1 MRSNKAHRLLA
12 LLLAFVMTFSLL
24 PTVTWAADENRGTV
38 DGDVIWSYD
47 ADTTTLTISG
57 NGAMPDYNP
66 VSILKEEWYQ
76 KAFTRVVIGEG
87 VTTVGK
93 YAFYQHATLA
103 EIELGDSVKEIH
115 DGAFY
120 ECKSELTKVTLPSGL
135 QVLAMLAF
143 QGDTFGTIE
152 LPDGLTKIGG
162 NVFKSATGKVIV
174 NKAKNDFLREYGLT
188 DSDWPGS
195 TNVTVEYTKEYVPQT
210 SGSCGATDED
220 KVTWA
225 YDAATETLTVSGTG
239 AMADYT
245 TLKYPC
251 WRDADYPTIKHV
263 VIGEGV
269 TYIGNSAFYQM
280 GIETVTIP
288 ETVTRIG
295 NMAFSGDGT
304 LTEIKLPSAL
314 EYIGNSAF
322 YSCTGLTEI
331 TIPATVKTI
340 DGGAFGSCTGL
351 TEFVFPEGVEK
362 ITNSVLSRCTGLTKV
377 TLPKTVTMIDAYAF
391 NGCTA
396 LTELVLP
403 DSVEEIVSYAFAGC
417 TGFTELVIPASVASI
432 GSYAFQNWTAEQT
445 IRFALTKPEVNA
457 YVTFDSRWKNSCNA
471 VIAYRELKAEYCD
484 GIVLT
489 LKNDG
494 KSYTGTLDL
503 ENGTISFADEMDIM
517 MAPTFTAP
525 EIVIAKADGSA
536 WTNGTATLSSALTF
550 TAKSTG
556 VYTTDAKLILAPAEG
571 TEGDT
576 IPLAI
581 SFTITE
587 RAYTFQG
594 TGTADDPYIVDSPLA
609 LYQMAKNTMVRNS
622 SGKFYQQTKDIDM
635 AGVPWTPIG
644 GITISYGN
652 VRIDT
657 NNTFKGTYDGGN
669 FKISNLVVDDLSAN
683 AQGLFG
689 TVTGGT
695 VKNVTMD
702 STCSIRAEAFSA
714 AVVGMADGATIENCR
729 SYATVYANVF
739 RAESGGIVGST
750 SSSTIR
756 GCTNYGSVT
765 GNQNAGQ
772 YGGTTGARWV
782 GGIAGSTNSD
792 LIVDCHNYGD
802 ITSGYYVGG
811 IVGSGTS
818 SSSSS
823 SKFIRIIGCS
833 NSGTINS
840 SGSVPTA
847 DTFDVAV
854 AAVGGI
860 AGGMSANGV
869 IEGCYN
875 TGTIIA
881 DSPGV
886 GGLVGQ
892 DAGMTMANCYT
903 TGTVTSTYTGDRD
916 TAAGAAVG
924 YAKGKTNNIKH
935 NFYLAQ
941 SLNAIGKTNASCTG
955 TIEAPVSKTAGELKS
970 QEFLT
975 ELKDYFTQ
983 ELTYTVWAADSE
995 NTNSGY
1001 PVITG
1006 VAEKKDYHK
1015 QLTAFKVGKLNMTI
1029 DEAAGTITGMI
1040 PYDVDLAA
1048 VTPTITISANATVSP
1063 ASGEAVDFSK
1073 GAVTY
1078 TVTAEDG
1085 TTKTYQVT
1093 LTKPASGKGLMAFQ
1107 IEGDYTGTTNEKKLL
1122 LTAADFKQDTLTYDI
1137 DCRDGVIDTQLK
1149 VWAIPAVQNATVKV
1163 SVNGDTA
1170 KRVTVS
1176 NDLVSN
1182 GKSVSCYKL
1191 LHQGKN
1197 TLVFTVTPPTSS
1209 DVEAATYTVNL
1220 NLRPGLHDVK
1230 VTATGVTVEPGGY
1243 IYETQSITEYTL
1255 TMTPTTQSVN
1265 VSFTAYGE
1273 PDSTIVTGP
1282 VEFTGTVKNANSK
1295 LYSYA
1300 ADVPVDRTMDSFTIK
1315 VGCADETIPSTTY
1328 TFHLVWPG
1336 EYNAQIKANVAANV
1350 IITDANGVAQTPDEN
1365 GVYRLSEGADY
1376 RYSVVAKGYV
1386 TKTGILS
1393 GSADLTD
1400 GVLNVTL
1407 EAVAPSQRTQYEAQ
1421 WPNFRGNDQSMAIVS
1436 AKTPIGQ
1443 NGDVEILWSSQTG
1456 KGYDTNAVSSPI
1468 LVGGYMY
1475 AYAGTKIVKMNTDTG
1490 AIEASGSMVGTSSFG
1505 IVPPTY
1511 ADGMI
1516 FVGLSNGRIQAF
1528 DATTLE
1534 SLWLYTDP
1542 LGGQPN
1548 CPITYSDG
1556 CIYTGFWNSEEKDGN
1571 FVCIAVD
1578 DEAPDQPK
1586 EAKEAMWRYTSKGGF
1601 YWAGAYVN
1609 DQYAIVGTDDGSAEG
1624 DYTATANL
1632 LVFDKN
1638 TGKLV
1643 DSKTGY
1649 VGDIRSN
1656 IAYADGRVYFT
1667 TKGGYFYSEVIGS
1680 DGKIDAAQSK
1690 SIELGGM
1697 STSTPVV
1704 YKSRAYV
1711 GVSGEKQFTPYN
1723 GHHIAVLDLT
1733 SWTVAYTATTQ
1744 GYPQTSGLVTTGYGD
1759 GVYVYFMDNYTP
1771 GVMRVIHDTAGQTAL
1786 EGGITENGHA
1796 NCAPVLFTPQGALAE
1811 YCICSPV
1818 ADEYGT
1824 LYFKNDTGSMIALTS
1839 AVKEL
1844 KIVTMP
1850 AVTKG
1855 DDGDYTAKGGKIV
1868 AVLANGM
1875 ERDVTKL
1882 VTYRDAADGSVEVVY
1897 TYGTAVEG
1905 YELTT
1910 KTVPLTQPEDA
1921 VKIGNGSAEGTT
1933 VDGVTTFKAG
1943 TSADAPEIKVT
1954 APAAGWKLGE
1964 SNTFTVASDNDVAC
1978 VVLVKKADGSYE
1990 KLTAATGEDGTH
2002 SFTAT
2007 LAADYEIIVMLNGD
2021 MNGDGLVNASD
2032 ATLVSRAC
2040 LSESHKAYKALSD
2053 QAACAIGTPNAAAA
2067 LLINRACLSATHK
2080 AYKAMSW

>member
-24 PTVTWAADENRGTV
+24 PTVAWAADENRGTV

-57 NGAMPDYNP
+57 NGAMPDYNS
-66 VSILKEEWYQ
+66 VNVKKTGWYP
-76 KAFTRVVIGEG
+76 KAFTKVVIGEG
-87 VTTVGK
+87 VTNVGS
-93 YAFYQHATLA
+93 YAFYQHATLT
-103 EIELGDSVKEIH
+103 EVELGDSVKKIGN
-115 DGAFY
+115 GAFY
-120 ECKSELTKVTLPSGL
+120 ECKVKLTKVTLPSGL
-135 QVLAMLAF
+135 QTIDINAF
-143 QGDTFGTIE
+143 NGVTFDTIE
-152 LPDGLTKIGG
+152 LPDGLTKIGS
-162 NVFKSATGKVIV
+162 NVFANASGKVIV
-174 NKAKNDFLREYGLT
+174 NKAKSDFLREYGLT
-188 DSDWPGS
+188 NTTWPGSSS

-245 TLKYPC
+245 STEFPC
-251 WRDADYPTIKHV
+251 WQDADYPAVKHV
-263 VIGEGV
+263 VIGAGV
-269 TYIGNSAFYQM
+269 TRIGSCAFRNLKT
-280 GIETVTIP
+280 ETVTIP
-288 ETVTRIG
+288 DTVTSIG
-295 NMAFSGDGT
+295 TSAFASNSA
-304 LTEIKLPSAL
+304 LTEVKLPSAL
-314 EYIGNSAF
+314 ESIGNSAF
-322 YSCTGLTEI
+322 SRCVGLTAV
-331 TIPATVKTI
+331 TIPATVRTI
-340 DGGAFGSCTGL
+340 NSSAFNGCTGL
-351 TEFVFPEGVEK
+351 TEFVFPEGVEE
-362 ITNSVLSRCTGLTKV
+362 IANSVLSGCTGLTKV
-377 TLPKTVTMIDAYAF
+377 TLPKAATEISSYAF
-391 NGCTA
+391 KNCKA
-396 LTELVLP
+396 LTELVIP
-403 DSVEEIVSYAFAGC
+403 ETVTTINSYAFSGC
-417 TGFTELVIPASVASI
+417 TAITELVIPASVTSI
-432 GSYAFQNWTAEQT
+432 GKYAFQNWTAEQT
-445 IRFALTKPEVNA
+445 IRFALTKAEANA
-457 YVTFDSRWKNSCNA
+457 NITFGTSWKTSCKA
-471 VIAYRELKAEYCD
+471 TIAYRALKAAYCD

-489 LKNDG
+489 LKDG
-494 KSYTGTLDL
+494 DKSYTGTLDL
-503 ENGTISFADEMDIM
+503 ENAAVSFTDEVDIL

-525 EIVIAKADGSA
+525 EIVITMADGSA
-536 WTNGTATLSSALTF
+536 WTGGTATLSGALTF

-556 VYTTDAKLILAPAEG
+556 VYTTDAKLVLAPAEG

-581 SFTITE
+581 SFTVTE
-587 RAYTFQG
+587 KAYTFQG
-594 TGTADDPYIVDSPLA
+594 TGTQDAPYIVDSPLA
-609 LYQMAKNTMVRNS
+609 LYQMAKSTMVKNS
-622 SGKFYQQTKDIDM
+622 SDKFYQQTKDIDM
-635 AGVPWTPIG
+635 AGIPWTPIG
-644 GITISYGN
+644 GTKESYGSTK
-652 VRIDT
+652 IDT
-657 NNTFKGTYDGGN
+657 YNTFKGTYDGGN
-669 FKISNLVVDDLSAN
+669 FKISNLVVDDLEAVG
-683 AQGLFG
+683 QGLFG
-689 TVTGGT
+689 SVTKGT

-702 STCSIRAEAFSA
+702 STCSIRAKAFSA
-714 AVVGMADGATIENCR
+714 AVVAMTDGATIENCR
-729 SYATVYANVF
+729 SYATVYVNVY
-739 RAESGGIVGST
+739 RAESGGIVGSST
-750 SSSTIR
+750 GSTTIR
-756 GCTNYGSVT
+756 SCANYGSVT
-765 GNQNAGQ
+765 GNQKAAG
-772 YGGTTGARWV
+772 YNGTTGARWV
-782 GGIAGSTNSD
+782 GGIVGSTGAD
-792 LIVDCHNYGD
+792 LIVDCHNYGN
-802 ITSGYYVGG
+802 ITSGCYVGG

-818 SSSSS
+818 YT
-823 SKFIRIIGCS
+823 SKFVKIIGCS

-840 SGSVPTA
+840 SCALPSA

-854 AAVGGI
+854 SGTGGI
-860 AGGMSANGV
+860 AGAMSAGGV

-892 DAGMTMANCYT
+892 DEGMTMANCYT
-903 TGTVTSTYTGDRD
+903 TGTVTSTYTGDWD
-916 TAAGAAVG
+916 VAAGAVVG
-924 YAKGKTNNIKH
+924 YVKGQKNNIKH

-941 SLNAIGKTNASCTG
+941 SLNAIGKLNSSCTG
-955 TIEAPVSKTAGELKS
+955 AVDAPVSKTAEELKS

-975 ELKDYFTQ
+975 ELKEYFTQ

-1040 PYDVDLAA
+1040 PYDVDMTA
-1048 VTPTITISANATVSP
+1048 VTPTVTISANASVSP
-1063 ASGEAVDFSK
+1063 ASGEATDFSK

-1093 LTKPASGKGLMAFQ
+1093 LTKPASGKGLMTFQ
-1107 IEGDYTGTTNEKKLL
+1107 IEGDYTGTTSEKKLL

-1137 DCRDGVIDTQLK
+1137 DCRDGVIDTQLN
-1149 VWAIPAVQNATVKV
+1149 VWAIPAVQSATVQV
-1163 SVNGDTA
+1163 AINDSDPVN
-1170 KRVTVS
+1170 VTVA
-1176 NDLVSN
+1176 NDLVSS
-1182 GKSVSCYKL
+1182 GKFVRCFDL

-1197 TLVFTVTPPTSS
+1197 TIVFTVTPPEGSE
-1209 DVEAATYTVNL
+1209 VEATTYTVNL

-1230 VTATGVTVEPGGY
+1230 VAATGVTAEPGGY

-1265 VSFTAYGE
+1265 VGFTAYGE
-1273 PDSTIVTGP
+1273 PGSTIVTGP

-1295 LYSYA
+1295 LYAYA
-1300 ADVPVDRTMDSFTIK
+1300 ADVPVDRTMESFTIK

-1328 TFHLVWPG
+1328 TFNLVWPG
-1336 EYNAQIKANVAANV
+1336 DYTAQIKANVAANV

-1386 TKTGILS
+1386 TKTGTLS

-1407 EAVAPSQRTQYEAQ
+1407 EAVKPNQRKQYDAQ
-1421 WPNFRGNDQSMAIVS
+1421 WPNFRGNDQSMAVVS

-1456 KGYDTNAVSSPI
+1456 TGYDTNAVSSPI

-1516 FVGLSNGRIQAF
+1516 FVGLANGRVQAF

-1548 CPITYSDG
+1548 SPITYSDG
-1556 CIYTGFWNSEEKDGN
+1556 CIYTGFWNGEEKDGN
-1571 FVCIAVD
+1571 FVCLTVD

-1586 EAKEAMWRYTSKGGF
+1586 EAKEAMWRYTGKGGF

-1609 DQYAIVGTDDGSAEG
+1609 DKYAIVGTDDGSTEG
-1624 DYTATANL
+1624 DYVATANL

-1656 IAYADGRVYFT
+1656 IAYENGRVYFT
-1667 TKGGYFYSEVIGS
+1667 TKGGHFYSEVIGS

-1690 SIELGGM
+1690 SIALGGM

-1704 YKSRAYV
+1704 YNSRAYV
-1711 GVSGEKQFTPYN
+1711 GVSGTGQFDQYS

-1771 GVMRVIHDTAGQTAL
+1771 GVMRVIHDTAGQTKL

-1824 LYFKNDTGSMIALTS
+1824 LYFKNDTGRMIALTS

-1844 KIVTMP
+1844 VVAKTPESVDVDGSKVQVT
-1850 AVTKG
+1850 
-1855 DDGDYTAKGGKIV
+1855 GGKIV
-1868 AVLANGM
+1868 AKLANGM
-1875 ERDVTKL
+1875 ERDVTNV
-1882 VTYRDAADGSVEVVY
+1882 VTYCTNNEGAVEAVY
-1897 TYGTAVEG
+1897 TYGTDVG
-1905 YELTT
+1905 NYTLST
-1910 KTVPLTQPEDA
+1910 KTVSLTQPKSDI
-1921 VKIGNGSAEGTT
+1921 KIGNGTNEGTT
-1933 VDGVTTFKAG
+1933 ENGVTTFKAG
-1943 TSADAPEIKVT
+1943 TSADAPTITVT
-1954 APAAGWKLGE
+1954 APAAGWKLDAE
-1964 SNTFTVASDNDVAC
+1964 NTFTVASDNDVAC
-1978 VVLVKKADGSYE
+1978 VVLVKKADGTYQ
-1990 KLTAATGEDGTH
+1990 KLTATTADGTH

-2007 LAADYEIIVMLNGD
+2007 LAADDSIVVMLNGD
-2021 MNGDGLVNASD
+2021 MNGDGVVNASD

-2040 LSESHKAYKALSD
+2040 LSESHKAYKALND
-2053 QAACAIGTPNAAAA
+2053 QATCAIGTPNAAVAVM
-2067 LLINRACLSATHK
+2067 INRACLSAAHK

>member
-24 PTVTWAADENRGTV
+24 PTVTWAADENSGTV
-38 DGDVIWSYD
+38 DGDVIWTYD

-57 NGAMPDYNP
+57 NGAMPDYNS
-66 VSILKEEWYQ
+66 VNVKKTGWYP

-87 VTTVGK
+87 VTNVGS

-115 DGAFY
+115 QDAF
-120 ECKSELTKVTLPSGL
+120 EGCTTKLTKVTLPSGL
-135 QVLAMLAF
+135 QVIAMNAF
-143 QGDTFGTIE
+143 KSVTFDTIE
-152 LPDGLTKIGG
+152 LPEGLTKVGT
-162 NVFKSATGKVIV
+162 NVFASASGKVIV
-174 NKAKNDFLREYGLT
+174 NKAKSDFLREYGLT
-188 DSDWPGS
+188 NTNWPGSSS
-195 TNVTVEYTKEYVPQT
+195 TNVTVEYTKEYVPQI

-239 AMADYT
+239 AMAEFSS
-245 TLKYPC
+245 KYPC
-251 WRDADYPTIKHV
+251 WQDADYPTVKHV

-269 TYIGNSAFYQM
+269 TRVGGAAFRNMTATETVTIADTVTSIGVSAFAGNSALTSVKLPAALESIGNSAFSRCV
-280 GIETVTIP
+280 GLTAVTIP
-288 ETVTRIG
+288 
-295 NMAFSGDGT
+295 A
-304 LTEIKLPSAL
+304 A
-314 EYIGNSAF
+314 
-322 YSCTGLTEI
+322 
-331 TIPATVKTI
+331 VKTI
-340 DGGAFGSCTGL
+340 DGSAFNGCTGL

-362 ITNSVLSRCTGLTKV
+362 IASSVLSGCTGLTKV
-377 TLPKTVTMIDAYAF
+377 TLPKAATEIASNAF
-391 NGCTA
+391 KGCTA
-396 LTELVLP
+396 LTELVIP
-403 DSVEEIVSYAFAGC
+403 NTVTTVGDYAFSGC
-417 TGFTELVIPASVASI
+417 TGITELVIPASVTSI
-432 GSYAFQNWTAEQT
+432 GKYAFQNWTAEQT
-445 IRFALTKPEVNA
+445 VRFALTKAEANA
-457 YVTFDSRWKNSCNA
+457 NITFGTSWNSSCKA
-471 VIAYRELKAEYCD
+471 TIAYRALKAEYCD

-489 LKNDG
+489 LKDG
-494 KSYTGTLDL
+494 DKSYTGTLDL
-503 ENGTISFADEMDIM
+503 ENAAVSFTDEVDIL

-581 SFTITE
+581 SFTATE
-587 RAYTFQG
+587 KAYTFQG

-609 LYQMAKNTMVRNS
+609 LYQMAKSTMVKSS
-622 SGKFYQQTKDIDM
+622 SGKFYRQTADIDM

-644 GITISYGN
+644 SAKESGGST
-652 VRIDT
+652 RIDT
-657 NNTFKGTYDGGN
+657 YNTFKGTYDGGN
-669 FKISNLVVDDLSAN
+669 FKISNLVVDDLN
-683 AQGLFG
+683 AVGQGLFG
-689 TVTGGT
+689 SVTKGT

-702 STCSIRAEAFSA
+702 STCSIRAKAFSA
-714 AVVGMADGATIENCR
+714 AVVAMTDTATIENCR
-729 SYATVYANVF
+729 SYATVYVNVY
-739 RAESGGIVGST
+739 RAESGGIVGSST
-750 SSSTIR
+750 SSTIR
-756 GCTNYGSVT
+756 GCANYGSVT
-765 GNQNAGQ
+765 GNPSAGG

-782 GGIAGSTNSD
+782 GGIAGSTGAD

-802 ITSGYYVGG
+802 VTSGCYVGG

-818 SSSSS
+818 YS
-823 SKFIRIIGCS
+823 SKFIKIIGCS

-840 SGSVPTA
+840 SCSLPMA

-854 AAVGGI
+854 SGTGGI
-860 AGGMSANGV
+860 AGLMSNGGV

-892 DAGMTMANCYT
+892 DEGMTMANCYT
-903 TGTVTSTYTGDRD
+903 TGTVTSTYTGDWD

-924 YAKGKTNNIKH
+924 YAKGKTNNVKH

-941 SLNAIGKTNASCTG
+941 SLNAIGKLNATG
-955 TIEAPVSKTAGELKS
+955 AIEAPVSKTAGELKS

-1048 VTPTITISANATVSP
+1048 VTPTVTISANATVSP

-1107 IEGDYTGTTNEKKLL
+1107 IQGDYTGTTSEKKLL

-1137 DCRDGVIDTQLK
+1137 DCRDGVIGSQLN
-1149 VWAIPAVQNATVKV
+1149 VWAIPAVQNATVQV
-1163 SVNGDTA
+1163 AINENDPVN
-1170 KRVTVS
+1170 VTVAS
-1176 NDLVSN
+1176 DLISS
-1182 GKSVSCYKL
+1182 GKFVSCFKL

-1197 TLVFTVTPPTSS
+1197 TLVFTVTPPEGS
-1209 DVEAATYTVNL
+1209 DVEATTYTVNL

-1230 VTATGVTVEPGGY
+1230 VTADGVTVEPGGY

-1273 PDSTIVTGP
+1273 PGSTIVTGP

-1328 TFHLVWPG
+1328 TFNLVWPG

-1436 AKTPIGQ
+1436 TKTPIGQ

-1456 KGYDTNAVSSPI
+1456 NGYDTNAVSSPI

-1516 FVGLSNGRIQAF
+1516 FVGLSNGRVQAF

-1556 CIYTGFWNSEEKDGN
+1556 CIYTGFWNSEEKNGN

-1586 EAKEAMWRYTSKGGF
+1586 EAKGAMWRYTSKGGF

-1624 DYTATANL
+1624 DYTATAKL

-1786 EGGITENGHA
+1786 EGGITENGQS

-1910 KTVPLTQPEDA
+1910 KTVPLTQPADA

-1933 VDGVTTFKAG
+1933 VNGVTSFKAG

-1990 KLTAATGEDGTH
+1990 KLTATTANGTH
-2002 SFTAT
+2002 SFTAA
-2007 LAADYEIIVMLNGD
+2007 LAEGDSIVVALKGD
-2021 MNGDGLVNASD
+2021 VNGDGMINNMD
-2032 ATLVSRAC
+2032 AGRV
-2040 LSESHKAYKALSD
+2040 KALSMGKGSISGHYWYC
-2053 QAACAIGTPNAAAA
+2053 AAVMGGESITNMDAG
-2067 LLINRACLSATHK
+2067 RVK
-2080 AYKAMSW
+2080 AVSMGKSKLAW

>member
-24 PTVTWAADENRGTV
+24 PTVTWAADKNAANATSGKA
-38 DGDVIWSYD
+38 GDNITWVYD
-47 ADTTTLTISG
+47 AAAKTITFSGTGPMYDYEDVYPAWADDEEPFIDDVETLI
-57 NGAMPDYNP
+57 
-66 VSILKEEWYQ
+66 V
-76 KAFTRVVIGEG
+76 GEG
-87 VTTVGK
+87 ITSIGA
-93 YAFYQHATLA
+93 YAFYTPECMDTLQCVTLPESLESIGENA
-103 EIELGDSVKEIH
+103 FVQCENLTRITIPNKCKVIGG
-115 DGAFY
+115 GAFY
-120 ECKSELTKVTLPSGL
+120 GCTKLQEVVLPNTLEAIETQTFYACTNISEL
-135 QVLAMLAF
+135 M
-143 QGDTFGTIE
+143 
-152 LPDGLTKIGG
+152 
-162 NVFKSATGKVIV
+162 
-174 NKAKNDFLREYGLT
+174 
-188 DSDWPGS
+188 
-195 TNVTVEYTKEYVPQT
+195 
-210 SGSCGATDED
+210 
-220 KVTWA
+220 
-225 YDAATETLTVSGTG
+225 
-239 AMADYT
+239 
-245 TLKYPC
+245 
-251 WRDADYPTIKHV
+251 
-263 VIGEGV
+263 
-269 TYIGNSAFYQM
+269 
-280 GIETVTIP
+280 
-288 ETVTRIG
+288 
-295 NMAFSGDGT
+295 
-304 LTEIKLPSAL
+304 
-314 EYIGNSAF
+314 
-322 YSCTGLTEI
+322 
-331 TIPATVKTI
+331 
-340 DGGAFGSCTGL
+340 
-351 TEFVFPEGVEK
+351 
-362 ITNSVLSRCTGLTKV
+362 
-377 TLPKTVTMIDAYAF
+377 
-391 NGCTA
+391 
-396 LTELVLP
+396 
-403 DSVEEIVSYAFAGC
+403 
-417 TGFTELVIPASVASI
+417 IPASVKSI
-432 GSYAFQNWTAEQT
+432 GTVAFGKWTAKQT
-445 IRFALTKPEVNA
+445 IRFETTKTEANA
-457 YVTFDSRWKNSCNA
+457 NIKFGTNWDMDCKASIKYKAANA
-471 VIAYRELKAEYCD
+471 AYCD

-489 LKNDG
+489 LKNGD

-503 ENGTISFADEMDIM
+503 ENATISFTDEVDIL

-525 EIVIAKADGSA
+525 EIVITMADGSA
-536 WTNGTATLSSALTF
+536 WTGGTATLSGALTF

-556 VYTTDAKLILAPAEG
+556 VYTTDAKLVLAPAEG
-571 TEGDT
+571 TGGDT

-581 SFTITE
+581 SFTVTE
-587 RAYTFQG
+587 KAYTFQG
-594 TGTADDPYIVDSPLA
+594 TGTQDDPYIVDSPLA
-609 LYQMAKNTMVRNS
+609 LYQMAKSTMVKNS

-644 GITISYGN
+644 GTKESSGST
-652 VRIDT
+652 RIDT
-657 NNTFKGTYDGGN
+657 SNTFKGTYDGGN
-669 FKISNLVVDDLSAN
+669 FKISNLVVDDLN
-683 AQGLFG
+683 AVGQGLFG
-689 TVTGGT
+689 SVTSGT

-702 STCSIRAEAFSA
+702 STCSIRAKAFSA
-714 AVVGMADGATIENCR
+714 AVVAMTNGATIENCR
-729 SYATVYANVF
+729 SYATVYVNAY
-739 RAESGGIVGST
+739 RAESGGIVGSSGGST
-750 SSSTIR
+750 TIR
-756 GCTNYGSVT
+756 SCANYGSVT
-765 GNQNAGQ
+765 GNQKAAG
-772 YGGTTGARWV
+772 YNGTTGARWV
-782 GGIAGSTNSD
+782 GGIVGSTGAD
-792 LIVDCHNYGD
+792 LIVDCHNYGN
-802 ITSGYYVGG
+802 ITSGCYVGG

-818 SSSSS
+818 YT
-823 SKFIRIIGCS
+823 SKFIKIIGCS

-840 SGSVPTA
+840 SCALPAA

-854 AAVGGI
+854 SGTGGI
-860 AGGMSANGV
+860 AGMMSAGGV

-903 TGTVTSTYTGDRD
+903 TGTVTSTYTGDWD
-916 TAAGAAVG
+916 VAAGAVVG
-924 YAKGKTNNIKH
+924 YVKGQENNIKH

-941 SLNAIGKTNASCTG
+941 SLNAIGKRNPSCTG
-955 TIEAPVSKTAGELKS
+955 AVEAPVSKTAEELKS

-975 ELKDYFTQ
+975 ELKEYFTQ

-1040 PYDVDLAA
+1040 PYDVDMTA
-1048 VTPTITISANATVSP
+1048 VAPTVTISANASVSP
-1063 ASGEAVDFSK
+1063 ASGEATDFSK

-1093 LTKPASGKGLMAFQ
+1093 LTKPASGKGLMTFQ
-1107 IEGDYTGTTNEKKLL
+1107 IEGDYTGTTSEKKLL

-1137 DCRDGVIDTQLK
+1137 DCRDGVIDTQLN
-1149 VWAIPAVQNATVKV
+1149 VWAVPAVQNATVQV
-1163 SVNGDTA
+1163 AINENDPVN
-1170 KRVTVS
+1170 VTVAS
-1176 NDLVSN
+1176 DLVSS
-1182 GKSVSCYKL
+1182 GKFVSCFKL

-1197 TLVFTVTPPTSS
+1197 TMVFTVTPPEGSEG
-1209 DVEAATYTVNL
+1209 EATTYTVNL
-1220 NLRPGLHDVK
+1220 NLRPSLHNMS

-1255 TMTPTTQSVN
+1255 NLTPTTQSVN
-1265 VSFTAYGE
+1265 VGFTAYGE
-1273 PDSTIVTGP
+1273 PGSTIVTGP

-1295 LYSYA
+1295 LYAYA
-1300 ADVPVDRTMDSFTIK
+1300 ADVPVDRTMESFTIK

-1328 TFHLVWPG
+1328 TFNLVWPG
-1336 EYNAQIKANVAANV
+1336 DYTAQIKANVAANV

-1376 RYSVVAKGYV
+1376 CYSVVAKGYV
-1386 TKTGILS
+1386 TKTGTLS

-1407 EAVAPSQRTQYEAQ
+1407 EAVKPNQRTQYDAQ

-1516 FVGLSNGRIQAF
+1516 FVGLSNGRVQAF

-1548 CPITYSDG
+1548 SPITYSDG
-1556 CIYTGFWNSEEKDGN
+1556 CIYTGFWNGEEKDGN
-1571 FVCIAVD
+1571 FVCLTVD
-1578 DEAPDQPK
+1578 DEDPNQPK
-1586 EAKEAMWRYTSKGGF
+1586 ETKEAMWRYTGKGGF

-1609 DQYAIVGTDDGSAEG
+1609 DKYAIVGTDDGSAEG

-1667 TKGGYFYSEVIGS
+1667 TKGGYFYSEVIDT

-1690 SIELGGM
+1690 SIALGGM

-1704 YKSRAYV
+1704 YNSRAYV
-1711 GVSGEKQFTPYN
+1711 GVAGTKGQFTPYS

-1733 SWTVAYTATTQ
+1733 KWEVAYTAATQ

-1771 GVMRVIHDTAGQTAL
+1771 GVMRVIHDTAGQTKL

-1824 LYFKNDTGSMIALTS
+1824 LYFKNDTGRMIALTS

-1844 KIVTMP
+1844 VVKEAPESVDVDGSKVQVT
-1850 AVTKG
+1850 
-1855 DDGDYTAKGGKIV
+1855 GGKIV
-1868 AVLANGM
+1868 AKLANGM
-1875 ERDVTKL
+1875 ERDVTIV
-1882 VTYRDAADGSVEVVY
+1882 VTYRTNDEGEVEAVY
-1897 TYGTAVEG
+1897 TYGTDVG
-1905 YELTT
+1905 NYTLST
-1910 KTVPLTQPEDA
+1910 KTVSLTQPKSDI
-1921 VKIGNGSAEGTT
+1921 KIGNGTNEGTT
-1933 VDGVTTFKAG
+1933 ENGVTTFKAG
-1943 TSADAPEIKVT
+1943 TSADAPTIIVT
-1954 APAAGWKLGE
+1954 APAAGWKLDAE
-1964 SNTFTVASDNDVAC
+1964 NTFTVASDNDVAC
-1978 VVLVKKADGSYE
+1978 VVLVKKTDGTYQ
-1990 KLTAATGEDGTH
+1990 KLTATTADGTH

-2007 LAADYEIIVMLNGD
+2007 LAEGDSIIVALKGD
-2021 MNGDGLVNASD
+2021 VSGDGLVNNTDVIQAQAASLHKVELSGFKVYC
-2032 ATLVSRAC
+2032 AMVSGSTSVVNTDVIQIQAV
-2040 LSESHKAYKALSD
+2040 SIHKASFK
-2053 QAACAIGTPNAAAA
+2053 
-2067 LLINRACLSATHK
+2067 
-2080 AYKAMSW
+2080 W

>member
-24 PTVTWAADENRGTV
+24 PTVTWAADENSGTV

-47 ADTTTLTISG
+47 PDTTTLTISG
-57 NGAMPDYNP
+57 NGAMPDYNS
-66 VSILKEEWYQ
+66 VNVKKTGWYP

-87 VTTVGK
+87 VTNVGS
-93 YAFYQHATLA
+93 YAFYQHETLT
-103 EIELGDSVKEIH
+103 EVELGDSVKKIGN
-115 DGAFY
+115 GAFY
-120 ECKSELTKVTLPSGL
+120 GCKVKLTKVTLPSGL
-135 QVLAMLAF
+135 QTIDINAF
-143 QGDTFGTIE
+143 NGVTFDTIE
-152 LPDGLTKIGG
+152 LPEGLTKIGS
-162 NVFKSATGKVIV
+162 NVFASASGKVIV
-174 NKAKNDFLREYGLT
+174 NKAKSDFLREYGLT
-188 DSDWPGS
+188 NTTWPGSSS

-220 KVTWA
+220 KVTWT

-245 TLKYPC
+245 STKFPC
-251 WRDADYPTIKHV
+251 WQDVDYPAVKHV
-263 VIGEGV
+263 VIGAGV
-269 TYIGNSAFYQM
+269 TRIGGYTFRNLKT
-280 GIETVTIP
+280 ETVTIP
-288 ETVTRIG
+288 DTVTSIG
-295 NMAFSGDGT
+295 SSAFASNSA
-304 LTEIKLPSAL
+304 LTEVKLPSAL
-314 EYIGNSAF
+314 ESIGGSAF
-322 YSCTGLTEI
+322 YSCTGLTAI
-331 TIPATVKTI
+331 TIPAAVKTI
-340 DGGAFGSCTGL
+340 GSSAFNGCTGL
-351 TEFVFPEGVEK
+351 TEFVFPDGVEE
-362 ITNSVLSRCTGLTKV
+362 IANSVLSGCTGLTKV
-377 TLPKTVTMIDAYAF
+377 TLPKAATEIASYAF
-391 NGCTA
+391 KNCKA
-396 LTELVLP
+396 LTELVIP
-403 DSVEEIVSYAFAGC
+403 ETVTTINSYAFSGC
-417 TGFTELVIPASVASI
+417 TAITELVIPASVTSI
-432 GSYAFQNWTAEQT
+432 GKYAFQNWTAEQT
-445 IRFALTKPEVNA
+445 IRFALTKAEANA
-457 YVTFDSRWKNSCNA
+457 NITFGTSWNSSCKA
-471 VIAYRELKAEYCD
+471 TIAYRALKAAYCD

-489 LKNDG
+489 LKDG
-494 KSYTGTLDL
+494 DKSYTGTLDL
-503 ENGTISFADEMDIM
+503 ENAAVSFTDEMDIL

-525 EIVIAKADGSA
+525 EIVITMADGSA
-536 WTNGTATLSSALTF
+536 WTNGTATLSSTLTF

-556 VYTTDAKLILAPAEG
+556 VYTTDAKLVLAPAEG

-581 SFTITE
+581 SFTATE
-587 RAYTFQG
+587 KAYTFQG

-609 LYQMAKNTMVRNS
+609 LYQMAKSTMVKSS
-622 SGKFYQQTKDIDM
+622 SGKFYRQTADIDM

-644 GITISYGN
+644 STKESNGST
-652 VRIDT
+652 RIDT
-657 NNTFKGTYDGGN
+657 YNTFKGTYDGGN
-669 FKISNLVVDDLSAN
+669 FKISNLVVDDLN
-683 AQGLFG
+683 AVGQGLFG
-689 TVTGGT
+689 SVTKGT

-702 STCSIRAEAFSA
+702 STCSIRAKAFSA
-714 AVVGMADGATIENCR
+714 AVVAMTDGATIENCR
-729 SYATVYANVF
+729 SYATVYVNVY
-739 RAESGGIVGST
+739 RAESGGIVGSST
-750 SSSTIR
+750 GSTTIR
-756 GCTNYGSVT
+756 SCANYGSVT
-765 GNQNAGQ
+765 GNQKAAG
-772 YGGTTGARWV
+772 YNGTTGARWV
-782 GGIAGSTNSD
+782 GGIVGSTGAD
-792 LIVDCHNYGD
+792 LIVDCHNYGN
-802 ITSGYYVGG
+802 ITSGCYVGG

-818 SSSSS
+818 YT
-823 SKFIRIIGCS
+823 SKFVKIIGCS

-840 SGSVPTA
+840 SCALPSA

-854 AAVGGI
+854 SGTGGI
-860 AGGMSANGV
+860 AGAMSAGGV

-892 DAGMTMANCYT
+892 DEGMTMANCYT
-903 TGTVTSTYTGDRD
+903 TGTVTSTYTGDWD
-916 TAAGAAVG
+916 VAAGAVVG
-924 YAKGKTNNIKH
+924 YVKGQKNNIKH

-941 SLNAIGKTNASCTG
+941 SLNAIGKLNSSCTG
-955 TIEAPVSKTAGELKS
+955 AVDAPVSKTAEELKS

-975 ELKDYFTQ
+975 ELKEYFTQ

-1040 PYDVDLAA
+1040 PYDVDMTA
-1048 VTPTITISANATVSP
+1048 VTPTVTISANASVSP
-1063 ASGEAVDFSK
+1063 ASGEATDFSK

-1093 LTKPASGKGLMAFQ
+1093 LTKPASGKGLMTFQ
-1107 IEGDYTGTTNEKKLL
+1107 IEGDYTGTTGEKKLL

-1149 VWAIPAVQNATVKV
+1149 VWAIPAVQNATVQV
-1163 SVNGDTA
+1163 AINENNPVN
-1170 KRVTVS
+1170 VTVAS
-1176 NDLVSN
+1176 DLVSS
-1182 GKSVSCYKL
+1182 GKFVSCFKL

-1197 TLVFTVTPPTSS
+1197 TLVFTVTPPEGS

-1230 VTATGVTVEPGGY
+1230 VAATGVTAEPGGY

-1273 PDSTIVTGP
+1273 PGSTIVTGP

-1295 LYSYA
+1295 LYAYA
-1300 ADVPVDRTMDSFTIK
+1300 ADVPVDRTMESFTIK

-1328 TFHLVWPG
+1328 TFNLVWPG
-1336 EYNAQIKANVAANV
+1336 DYTAQIKANVAANV

-1386 TKTGILS
+1386 TKTGTLS

-1407 EAVAPSQRTQYEAQ
+1407 EAVKPNQRTQYDAQ
-1421 WPNFRGNDQSMAIVS
+1421 WPNFRGNDQSMAVVS

-1443 NGDVEILWSSQTG
+1443 NDDVEILWSSQTG
-1456 KGYDTNAVSSPI
+1456 TGYDTNAVSSPI

-1516 FVGLSNGRIQAF
+1516 FVGLANGRVQAF

-1548 CPITYSDG
+1548 SPITYSDG
-1556 CIYTGFWNSEEKDGN
+1556 CIYTGFWNGEAKDAN
-1571 FVCIAVD
+1571 FVCLTVD

-1586 EAKEAMWRYTSKGGF
+1586 EAKEAMWRYTGKGGF

-1609 DQYAIVGTDDGSAEG
+1609 DKYAIVGTDDGSTEG
-1624 DYTATANL
+1624 DYVATANL

-1656 IAYADGRVYFT
+1656 IAYENGRVYFT
-1667 TKGGYFYSEVIGS
+1667 TKGGHFYSEVIGS

-1690 SIELGGM
+1690 SIALGGM

-1704 YKSRAYV
+1704 YNSRAYV
-1711 GVSGEKQFTPYN
+1711 GVSGTGQFDQYS

-1771 GVMRVIHDTAGQTAL
+1771 GVMRVIHDTAGQTKL

-1824 LYFKNDTGSMIALTS
+1824 LYFKNDTGRMIALTS

-1844 KIVTMP
+1844 VVAKTPESVDVDGSKVQVT
-1850 AVTKG
+1850 
-1855 DDGDYTAKGGKIV
+1855 GGKIL
-1868 AVLANGM
+1868 AKLANGM
-1875 ERDVTKL
+1875 ERDVTNV
-1882 VTYRDAADGSVEVVY
+1882 VTYRTNNEGAVEAVY
-1897 TYGTAVEG
+1897 TYGTDVG
-1905 YELTT
+1905 NYTLST
-1910 KTVPLTQPEDA
+1910 KTVPLTQPKSDI
-1921 VKIGNGSAEGTT
+1921 KIGNGMTDGTT
-1933 VDGVTTFKAG
+1933 VDGVTSFKAG
-1943 TSADAPEIKVT
+1943 TSADAPTITVT
-1954 APAAGWKLGE
+1954 APAAGWKLDAE
-1964 SNTFTVASDNDVAC
+1964 NTFTVASDNDVAC
-1978 VVLVKKADGSYE
+1978 VVLVKNADGSYE
-1990 KLTAATGEDGTH
+1990 KLTATTANGTH

-2007 LAADYEIIVMLNGD
+2007 LAEGDSIIVALNGD
-2021 MNGDGLVNASD
+2021 MNGDGVVNASD

-2040 LSESHKAYKALSD
+2040 LSESHKAYKALND
-2053 QAACAIGTPNAAAA
+2053 QATCAIGTPNAAVAVM
-2067 LLINRACLSATHK
+2067 INRACLSAAHK